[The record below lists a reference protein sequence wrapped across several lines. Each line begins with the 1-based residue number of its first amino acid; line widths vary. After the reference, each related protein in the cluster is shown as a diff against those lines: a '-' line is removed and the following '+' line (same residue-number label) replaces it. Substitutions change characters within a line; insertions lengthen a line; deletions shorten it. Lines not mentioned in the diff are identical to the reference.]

1 MLYFSHSGCGSNE
14 PITGPPHP
22 GPNPTPRSGRCPGT
36 PKPSHTLYQ
45 RSDKSKRNAFKCC
58 KGREGAHLKACNYFK
73 KSFPLISTP
82 WGCRQKSKSS
92 IPGADCGGIYNLN
105 VQAPPTRASF
115 GQTLPRL
122 STRRSARVPIP
133 PPQKPCPLFQPH
145 PSPNCL
151 WGKGSKPRFPHS
163 HISTHSLTPAPKHAS
178 KPPQIFQSYPREQG
192 GRQGHPRRRDTR
204 FLSECVQHTYT
215 LYPPQ

>member
-36 PKPSHTLYQ
+36 PEPSHTLYQ

-105 VQAPPTRASF
+105 VQAPPRASF

-122 STRRSARVPIP
+122 STRRSERVPIP
-133 PPQKPCPLFQPH
+133 PLK
-145 PSPNCL
+145 SPVPFSSL
-151 WGKGSKPRFPHS
+151 IPARTASGVRGQSPGSP
-163 HISTHSLTPAPKHAS
+163 TPTSAPTA
-178 KPPQIFQSYPREQG
+178 
-192 GRQGHPRRRDTR
+192 
-204 FLSECVQHTYT
+204 
-215 LYPPQ
+215 